1 MTDDKTPDKATD
13 DKAPATEQQED
24 RVVETRSE
32 TSSVREIKTG
42 DSGQGGDK

>member
-1 MTDDKTPDKATD
+1 MTDDKTPDKD
-13 DKAPATEQQED
+13 QEPATEQQED

-32 TSSVREIKTG
+32 TSRVREIKTG